1 MNETVAWRTRS
12 VIQDQSLPYL
22 ESWWIQSF
30 WLPKLAVLNGEKK
43 KRKRERRKDEKSR
56 PLITLIWEWSEAPIL
71 LLHFFPRGA
80 EGDELWSSSMRN
92 ATASEQ
98 PSLQPGGFCL
108 TVTQDGPQF
117 RTQSLGQNSRRYSLF
132 PWERSIP
139 FHFIVSMLSPAPSLL
154 CFFLCVSHPLS
165 VPPSLLA

>member
-12 VIQDQSLPYL
+12 MIQDQSLPYL

-132 PWERSIP
+132 PESVP
-139 FHFIVSMLSPAPSLL
+139 FLFTSLCPCSLL
-154 CFFLCVSHPLS
+154 LPLFSVSFCVYPTLFLY
-165 VPPSLLA
+165 LLLC